1 MPFGDDNGQGT
12 KKLNELFQEEKK
24 TDVTLTKVAKTVV
37 NQQAAA

>member
-24 TDVTLTKVAKTVV
+24 TDVTLTRISETVI
-37 NQQAAA
+37 NQQAEA